1 MDGYFGGHPPYIAC
15 NIVYICCPGVSSN
28 IEICIMVLKTA
39 NYQCKILKIINTSNK
54 EILITS
60 YPETVHWFVSICLMN
75 VPSKW

>member
-54 EILITS
+54 KILLVVILRQFIGLS
-60 YPETVHWFVSICLMN
+60 PYAS
-75 VPSKW
+75 